1 MPNLRKL
8 NLSNNKFE
16 NLNDMPDLPQLEVL
30 NLSSNKLAAKDC
42 IFALAKYPTLREVDF
57 SGNPFADELADGL
70 KMELLVEVPELK
82 LLKTVGEDEVTED
95 DVNAAKE
102 TREERIK
109 AKREAEEEAARAAAE
124 AAANAAEGGEAAAE

>member
-1 MPNLRKL
+1 
-8 NLSNNKFE
+8 
-16 NLNDMPDLPQLEVL
+16 MPDLPQLEVL